1 MATARIRVGSGRSLS
16 GSDMSDRIPG
26 FTSTGSKRP
35 DALFGR
41 FAGADDLPLRMT
53 TAAGCRVRDERGRE
67 YVDFVMA
74 LGAVALGYANP
85 AVTRAAV
92 EAVQSG
98 VIGPLPPVLERDVAE
113 RLAALMPWMERVRFL
128 KTGADAVSAA
138 LRLSRAHTGRE
149 LVVACGYHG
158 WHDWCQGGDPGVPA
172 AIGTLVRRIPFNHS
186 DSARRVIRAA
196 ADTLAAVI
204 VEPVV
209 EAAPDP
215 EWLAVLREETAA
227 AGAVLVFDEIKTVGR
242 VALGGASERWGVQ
255 PDLMVIGKAIAN
267 GFPLA
272 AVGGAASVMDEAH
285 RTWISST
292 TATEFV
298 SLAACAAT
306 LDLLASEGIPAQLGI
321 LGLPLYD
328 GFMELAQRHPR
339 QVDRVIG
346 IPEMCALAFR
356 TEDAGARV
364 AADCARRGLLFKRG
378 AYNFVSAAHTP
389 ADVTRLLDTLAEV
402 LDADA

>member
-1 MATARIRVGSGRSLS
+1 
-16 GSDMSDRIPG
+16 MSDRIPG

-35 DALFGR
+35 DALFGS
-41 FAGADDLPLRMT
+41 FGGADDLPLRMT
-53 TAAGCRVRDERGRE
+53 ASSGCRVRDEHGRE

-74 LGAVALGYANP
+74 LGAVALGYGHP
-85 AVTRAAV
+85 AVSRAAIDAV
-92 EAVQSG
+92 EAG

-113 RLAALMPWMERVRFL
+113 RLARLMPWMERVRFL
-128 KTGADAVSAA
+128 KTGAEAVSAA
-138 LRLSRAHTGRE
+138 LRLARAHTGRE

-172 AIGTLVRRIPFNHS
+172 AIGTLVRRIPFNHAEA
-186 DSARRVIRAA
+186 ARRVIRSVG
-196 ADTLAAVI
+196 DSLAAVI

-215 EWLAVLREETAA
+215 AWLELLRQETER
-227 AGAVLVFDEIKTVGR
+227 AGAVLVFDEVKTVGR
-242 VALGGASERWGVQ
+242 VAVGGAAERWGVR

-272 AVGGAASVMDEAH
+272 AVGGAARVMDEAH

-306 LDLLASEGIPAQLGI
+306 LDALVSEGVPGTLARLGA
-321 LGLPLYD
+321 PLYD
-328 GFMELAQRHPR
+328 GFVELAALHPR

-356 TEDAGARV
+356 GDDGGARV
-364 AADCARRGLLFKRG
+364 AAECARRGLLFKRG
-378 AYNFVSAAHTP
+378 AYNFVSAAHGG
-389 ADVTRLLDTLAEV
+389 ADVVRLLDVLGEV
-402 LDADA
+402 LADSR